1 MFHVF
6 YVDRDDENEDGFD
19 QHESRETVKQGIVWY
34 RKFNPSPSD
43 FCE

>member
-19 QHESRETVKQGIVWY
+19 QHESRDKVKQGIVWY
-34 RKFNPSPSD
+34 RKFNPRPSD
-43 FCE
+43 LCG